1 MSRLFPDYTPAW
13 ESPEHKMLRQ
23 VSGEFLAKEATPHQ
37 LRWMEQHKP
46 DKEFWL
52 KAGEAGILLTDVPEE
67 FGGGGG
73 DYGSEAVITQELA
86 FALDNAIGFE
96 IHSTITAHY
105 IAAYASDAQKREWLP
120 KMASGEMIGAIAMT
134 EPDTGSD
141 LQAVRTEARRDGD
154 WYVINGAKTWI
165 TNGTHMGMCVVVC
178 KTDPTLGA
186 KGISLI
192 AVDTEQVEGLHRGK
206 ELMKIGQL
214 GQDTREL
221 FFDNVRVPAANL
233 LGGVE
238 GKGFG
243 QLMTQLARERLCIGV
258 AAAAMAE
265 AAVLETIRYV
275 KERHIFG
282 KPVLDFQNTRFV
294 LAECKADVLALKT
307 MMDYCIGKAIDGTL
321 DAPTASIAK
330 MWGSDKVNVVL
341 DKCLQLFGGYGYSM
355 EYPIGQMYA
364 AARVERIYGGTNEVM
379 KELIGRTL

>member
-1 MSRLFPDYTPAW
+1 MARLFPDYVKPW
-13 ESPEHKMLRQ
+13 ETAEHKLLRQ
-23 VSGEFLAKEATPHQ
+23 VSAEFLSKEATPHQ

-46 DKEFWL
+46 DAEVWT

-67 FGGGGG
+67 YGGGGG
-73 DYGSEAVITQELA
+73 DFGSESVITEELC

-105 IAAYASDAQKREWLP
+105 IAAYASEEQKKEWLP

-141 LQAVRTEARRDGD
+141 LQAVRTEAVRDGD
-154 WYVINGAKTWI
+154 YYVINGAKTWI
-165 TNGTHMGMCVVVC
+165 TNGTHMGMCVIVC
-178 KTDPTLGA
+178 KTDPTKGA

-192 AVDTEQVEGLHRGK
+192 AVDTDKVEGLHRGK
-206 ELMKIGQL
+206 ELMKIGQH

-221 FFDNVRVPAANL
+221 FFDNMRVPAANL
-233 LGGVE
+233 LGGEE
-238 GKGFG
+238 GKGFI
-243 QLMTQLARERLCIGV
+243 QLMNQLPRERLCIGV

-294 LAECKADVLALKT
+294 LAECKADVLAMRT
-307 MMDYCIGKAIDGTL
+307 MMDYCIQRAIDGTL
-321 DAPTASIAK
+321 DASTASIAK
-330 MWGSDKVNVVL
+330 MWGSDRLGIVL